1 MNVEPVDRGDE
12 LRKGVQSRLDRAPV
26 VIRRPIAREFLS
38 RRELYALRVI
48 VDQFALRPSGRRDAL
63 AQFGKVRVR
72 KFHMKRTNLRR
83 LTARLDF
90 SHDVGHTISPPENI
104 EKTLR
109 ARGNGCR
116 WHTAKVTVIEVE
128 LFLDIR
134 AASAGHRYSF
144 WPTRTNRGMR
154 SLGVEKIDAQ
164 NYERYR
170 RRNMRPWSSIL
181 LIEEE
186 EHGDA
191 SQEDA
196 PNDRCPSCCG

>member
-1 MNVEPVDRGDE
+1 
-12 LRKGVQSRLDRAPV
+12 
-26 VIRRPIAREFLS
+26 
-38 RRELYALRVI
+38 
-48 VDQFALRPSGRRDAL
+48 
-63 AQFGKVRVR
+63 
-72 KFHMKRTNLRR
+72 
-83 LTARLDF
+83 
-90 SHDVGHTISPPENI
+90 
-104 EKTLR
+104 
-109 ARGNGCR
+109 
-116 WHTAKVTVIEVE
+116 
-128 LFLDIR
+128 
-134 AASAGHRYSF
+134 
-144 WPTRTNRGMR
+144 MR